1 MKIKNFTLI
10 ASNHN
15 LEIELKNLT
24 KNANKIIF
32 ICSDFDGYKEAK
44 NSLYKTLHTIED
56 NFKIDNTKTFKIIH
70 LNQANK
76 DEITKEQK
84 FSSDKNLS
92 SIKKIIFNNLKF
104 LNNAI
109 NQNENKTLNKIIDEN
124 NVENIENFL
133 KEIQKELNILLKNI
147 KESNYFEQE
156 IKPKIQLTL
165 DTLFNTLLKNITQSN
180 DDEYKQIIRAI
191 AKFFIN
197 ILDSVTNL
205 KKPVS
210 LVKKNPY
217 VFVVNT
223 LFEAYN
229 SSSEYQEYKEQKYY
243 YDFAY
248 PLLELITS
256 KLYPIIA
263 LCNEEILS
271 DVLIIDDKVLLD
283 FSSYSNVPSISLYK
297 NSFYKVILDE
307 EFQGIFDNFL
317 ENNLKFENEK
327 LDNTLLVNSSLNN
340 FDTTLKK
347 AINLNISKLNHFFY
361 AEYPDLNSSML
372 VEMILDKKNT
382 DQINTTKMGKNYLL
396 ITNPPQLNN
405 AGLCEDLYQKK
416 LGAIIKNR
424 PKSLTKNEKLG
435 LKEQF
440 PSKRDYGSYFIER
453 DVKKEDDYVLQ
464 LCPFV
469 KLDGQIYQKYKGY
482 FNFYNQTYSWVKL
495 YLLEHINERLE
506 YEKVKQDFAYIDSFF
521 KLPKELEEI
530 SEKEKEKVK
539 EYVELFNNYL
549 DNINSRYDQ
558 TQSNL
563 NSKPLMF
570 KTYENVDFKKY
581 SPLTVVLLTL
591 TLYVLQ
597 KDLAFTQEYSLGYKL
612 FQANIGNYQKIKIPN
627 YFNEYISFIPDDIY
641 FYDNDKKIYIFL
653 SKELNKNK
661 KEDEVIYL
669 DELAKAM
676 FENDFEEE
684 DQTYVN
690 FLKTLNESFDE
701 EIEFEENIQTD
712 KTLPSKKD
720 LDKSI
725 QDIMLDKELA
735 KLSIDITFFNI
746 IKQLFPFTEF
756 FMSQPDFF
764 KKMILFF
771 IDSSLDKKYYG
782 NKLFSSFKAHF
793 FKELGIFYAL
803 SPKGRFIKINPKSKK
818 SLNKLFLYQIGTNYY
833 YFNQLEYASELKKS
847 KSFSRLDKAKQIHLI
862 SKVRKQLA
870 IDFSIKMSKD
880 LSVDIL
886 KSLAG
891 SFIDTLLPTN
901 YERLKILYEKL
912 MYEKFT
918 YNYDF
923 PLAVKKEEYITYPL
937 LINSRFMS
945 FDLSEFIF
953 GSLLCTGGL
962 NYYPSIACATTSS
975 EAREFALKRLLSYI
989 ILDEKRSA
997 FKEDKINEG
1006 KYILNDKE
1014 FFEKNNIELRNCNIY
1029 KLEHFQ
1035 RKEEYK
1041 TQHPVIKQHPILAY
1055 NDAIQILYEYANG
1068 IYNTTQDE
1076 KGKFIEDRQKARR
1089 LMENLEAIGQHNLEV
1104 MYRGIG
1110 DEKTKDEIKNEN
1122 DEEESDDISK
1132 IQDYSNK
1139 FIGRLA
1145 TTIIME
1151 DGLYIG

>member
-1 MKIKNFTLI
+1 
-10 ASNHN
+10 
-15 LEIELKNLT
+15 
-24 KNANKIIF
+24 
-32 ICSDFDGYKEAK
+32 
-44 NSLYKTLHTIED
+44 
-56 NFKIDNTKTFKIIH
+56 
-70 LNQANK
+70 
-76 DEITKEQK
+76 
-84 FSSDKNLS
+84 
-92 SIKKIIFNNLKF
+92 
-104 LNNAI
+104 
-109 NQNENKTLNKIIDEN
+109 
-124 NVENIENFL
+124 
-133 KEIQKELNILLKNI
+133 
-147 KESNYFEQE
+147 
-156 IKPKIQLTL
+156 
-165 DTLFNTLLKNITQSN
+165 
-180 DDEYKQIIRAI
+180 
-191 AKFFIN
+191 
-197 ILDSVTNL
+197 
-205 KKPVS
+205 
-210 LVKKNPY
+210 
-217 VFVVNT
+217 
-223 LFEAYN
+223 
-229 SSSEYQEYKEQKYY
+229 
-243 YDFAY
+243 
-248 PLLELITS
+248 
-256 KLYPIIA
+256 
-263 LCNEEILS
+263 
-271 DVLIIDDKVLLD
+271 
-283 FSSYSNVPSISLYK
+283 
-297 NSFYKVILDE
+297 
-307 EFQGIFDNFL
+307 
-317 ENNLKFENEK
+317 
-327 LDNTLLVNSSLNN
+327 DNTLLVNSSLNN

-570 KTYENVDFKKY
+570 KIYENVDFKKY
-581 SPLTVVLLTL
+581 SPLTVILLTL
-591 TLYVLQ
+591 TLCVLQ

-612 FQANIGNYQKIKIPN
+612 FQAYTGRDKKNISLNYQRIKIPN
-627 YFNEYISFIPDDIY
+627 YFNEYILFIPDDIY

-833 YFNQLEYASELKKS
+833 YFNQLEYASKLKKS

-862 SKVRKQLA
+862 SKVKKQLA

-886 KSLAG
+886 KNLAG

-923 PLAVKKEEYITYPL
+923 PLAVKKEEYLTYPL

-1104 MYRGIG
+1104 MYRGINEEYV
-1110 DEKTKDEIKNEN
+1110 DNERNRRKEKEDFN
-1122 DEEESDDISK
+1122 DINK

>member
-1 MKIKNFTLI
+1 
-10 ASNHN
+10 
-15 LEIELKNLT
+15 
-24 KNANKIIF
+24 
-32 ICSDFDGYKEAK
+32 
-44 NSLYKTLHTIED
+44 
-56 NFKIDNTKTFKIIH
+56 
-70 LNQANK
+70 
-76 DEITKEQK
+76 
-84 FSSDKNLS
+84 
-92 SIKKIIFNNLKF
+92 
-104 LNNAI
+104 
-109 NQNENKTLNKIIDEN
+109 
-124 NVENIENFL
+124 
-133 KEIQKELNILLKNI
+133 
-147 KESNYFEQE
+147 
-156 IKPKIQLTL
+156 
-165 DTLFNTLLKNITQSN
+165 
-180 DDEYKQIIRAI
+180 
-191 AKFFIN
+191 
-197 ILDSVTNL
+197 
-205 KKPVS
+205 
-210 LVKKNPY
+210 
-217 VFVVNT
+217 
-223 LFEAYN
+223 
-229 SSSEYQEYKEQKYY
+229 
-243 YDFAY
+243 
-248 PLLELITS
+248 
-256 KLYPIIA
+256 
-263 LCNEEILS
+263 
-271 DVLIIDDKVLLD
+271 
-283 FSSYSNVPSISLYK
+283 
-297 NSFYKVILDE
+297 
-307 EFQGIFDNFL
+307 
-317 ENNLKFENEK
+317 
-327 LDNTLLVNSSLNN
+327 
-340 FDTTLKK
+340 
-347 AINLNISKLNHFFY
+347 
-361 AEYPDLNSSML
+361 
-372 VEMILDKKNT
+372 
-382 DQINTTKMGKNYLL
+382 
-396 ITNPPQLNN
+396 
-405 AGLCEDLYQKK
+405 
-416 LGAIIKNR
+416 
-424 PKSLTKNEKLG
+424 
-435 LKEQF
+435 
-440 PSKRDYGSYFIER
+440 
-453 DVKKEDDYVLQ
+453 
-464 LCPFV
+464 
-469 KLDGQIYQKYKGY
+469 
-482 FNFYNQTYSWVKL
+482 
-495 YLLEHINERLE
+495 
-506 YEKVKQDFAYIDSFF
+506 
-521 KLPKELEEI
+521 PKELEEI
-530 SEKEKEKVK
+530 SEKEKEKVE

-558 TQSNL
+558 IQSNL
-563 NSKPLMF
+563 NSETLMF

-612 FQANIGNYQKIKIPN
+612 FQANIGNYQRIKIPN

-676 FENDFEEE
+676 FENDFEED

-725 QDIMLDKELA
+725 QDIMLDNELA
-735 KLSIDITFFNI
+735 KISVDITFFNI

-818 SLNKLFLYQIGTNYY
+818 SLNKFFLYQIGTNYY

-886 KSLAG
+886 KNLAG

-923 PLAVKKEEYITYPL
+923 PLAVKKEEYLTYPL

-962 NYYPSIACATTSS
+962 NYYPGIACATTSN

-997 FKEDKINEG
+997 FKEDK
-1006 KYILNDKE
+1006 
-1014 FFEKNNIELRNCNIY
+1014 
-1029 KLEHFQ
+1029 
-1035 RKEEYK
+1035 
-1041 TQHPVIKQHPILAY
+1041 
-1055 NDAIQILYEYANG
+1055 
-1068 IYNTTQDE
+1068 
-1076 KGKFIEDRQKARR
+1076 
-1089 LMENLEAIGQHNLEV
+1089 
-1104 MYRGIG
+1104 
-1110 DEKTKDEIKNEN
+1110 
-1122 DEEESDDISK
+1122 
-1132 IQDYSNK
+1132 
-1139 FIGRLA
+1139 
-1145 TTIIME
+1145 
-1151 DGLYIG
+1151 

>member
-1 MKIKNFTLI
+1 
-10 ASNHN
+10 
-15 LEIELKNLT
+15 
-24 KNANKIIF
+24 
-32 ICSDFDGYKEAK
+32 
-44 NSLYKTLHTIED
+44 
-56 NFKIDNTKTFKIIH
+56 
-70 LNQANK
+70 
-76 DEITKEQK
+76 
-84 FSSDKNLS
+84 
-92 SIKKIIFNNLKF
+92 
-104 LNNAI
+104 
-109 NQNENKTLNKIIDEN
+109 
-124 NVENIENFL
+124 
-133 KEIQKELNILLKNI
+133 
-147 KESNYFEQE
+147 
-156 IKPKIQLTL
+156 
-165 DTLFNTLLKNITQSN
+165 
-180 DDEYKQIIRAI
+180 
-191 AKFFIN
+191 
-197 ILDSVTNL
+197 
-205 KKPVS
+205 
-210 LVKKNPY
+210 
-217 VFVVNT
+217 
-223 LFEAYN
+223 
-229 SSSEYQEYKEQKYY
+229 
-243 YDFAY
+243 
-248 PLLELITS
+248 
-256 KLYPIIA
+256 
-263 LCNEEILS
+263 
-271 DVLIIDDKVLLD
+271 
-283 FSSYSNVPSISLYK
+283 
-297 NSFYKVILDE
+297 
-307 EFQGIFDNFL
+307 FL

-570 KTYENVDFKKY
+570 KIYENVDFKKY
-581 SPLTVVLLTL
+581 SPLTVILLTL
-591 TLYVLQ
+591 TLCVLQ

-612 FQANIGNYQKIKIPN
+612 FQAYTGRDKKNISLNYQRIKIPN
-627 YFNEYISFIPDDIY
+627 YFNEYILFIPDDIY

-833 YFNQLEYASELKKS
+833 YFNQLEYASKLKKS

-862 SKVRKQLA
+862 SKVKKQLA

-886 KSLAG
+886 KNLAG

-923 PLAVKKEEYITYPL
+923 PLAVKKEEYLTYPL

-1104 MYRGIG
+1104 MYRGINEEYV
-1110 DEKTKDEIKNEN
+1110 DNERNRRKEKEDFN
-1122 DEEESDDISK
+1122 DINK

>member
-1 MKIKNFTLI
+1 
-10 ASNHN
+10 
-15 LEIELKNLT
+15 
-24 KNANKIIF
+24 
-32 ICSDFDGYKEAK
+32 
-44 NSLYKTLHTIED
+44 
-56 NFKIDNTKTFKIIH
+56 
-70 LNQANK
+70 
-76 DEITKEQK
+76 
-84 FSSDKNLS
+84 
-92 SIKKIIFNNLKF
+92 
-104 LNNAI
+104 
-109 NQNENKTLNKIIDEN
+109 
-124 NVENIENFL
+124 
-133 KEIQKELNILLKNI
+133 
-147 KESNYFEQE
+147 
-156 IKPKIQLTL
+156 
-165 DTLFNTLLKNITQSN
+165 
-180 DDEYKQIIRAI
+180 
-191 AKFFIN
+191 
-197 ILDSVTNL
+197 
-205 KKPVS
+205 
-210 LVKKNPY
+210 
-217 VFVVNT
+217 
-223 LFEAYN
+223 
-229 SSSEYQEYKEQKYY
+229 
-243 YDFAY
+243 
-248 PLLELITS
+248 
-256 KLYPIIA
+256 
-263 LCNEEILS
+263 
-271 DVLIIDDKVLLD
+271 
-283 FSSYSNVPSISLYK
+283 
-297 NSFYKVILDE
+297 
-307 EFQGIFDNFL
+307 GIFDNFL

-570 KTYENVDFKKY
+570 KIYENVDFKKY
-581 SPLTVVLLTL
+581 SPLTVILLTL
-591 TLYVLQ
+591 TLCVLQ

-612 FQANIGNYQKIKIPN
+612 FQAYTGRDKKNISLNYQRIKIPN
-627 YFNEYISFIPDDIY
+627 YFNEYILFIPDDIY

-833 YFNQLEYASELKKS
+833 YFNQLEYASKLKKS

-862 SKVRKQLA
+862 SKVKKQLA

-886 KSLAG
+886 KNLAG

-923 PLAVKKEEYITYPL
+923 PLAVKKEEYLTYPL

-1104 MYRGIG
+1104 MYRGINEEYV
-1110 DEKTKDEIKNEN
+1110 DNERNRRKEKEDFN
-1122 DEEESDDISK
+1122 DINK

>member
-1 MKIKNFTLI
+1 
-10 ASNHN
+10 
-15 LEIELKNLT
+15 
-24 KNANKIIF
+24 
-32 ICSDFDGYKEAK
+32 
-44 NSLYKTLHTIED
+44 
-56 NFKIDNTKTFKIIH
+56 
-70 LNQANK
+70 
-76 DEITKEQK
+76 
-84 FSSDKNLS
+84 
-92 SIKKIIFNNLKF
+92 
-104 LNNAI
+104 
-109 NQNENKTLNKIIDEN
+109 
-124 NVENIENFL
+124 
-133 KEIQKELNILLKNI
+133 
-147 KESNYFEQE
+147 
-156 IKPKIQLTL
+156 
-165 DTLFNTLLKNITQSN
+165 
-180 DDEYKQIIRAI
+180 
-191 AKFFIN
+191 
-197 ILDSVTNL
+197 
-205 KKPVS
+205 
-210 LVKKNPY
+210 
-217 VFVVNT
+217 
-223 LFEAYN
+223 
-229 SSSEYQEYKEQKYY
+229 
-243 YDFAY
+243 
-248 PLLELITS
+248 
-256 KLYPIIA
+256 
-263 LCNEEILS
+263 
-271 DVLIIDDKVLLD
+271 
-283 FSSYSNVPSISLYK
+283 
-297 NSFYKVILDE
+297 
-307 EFQGIFDNFL
+307 
-317 ENNLKFENEK
+317 
-327 LDNTLLVNSSLNN
+327 TLLVNSSLNN

-570 KTYENVDFKKY
+570 KIYENVDFKKY
-581 SPLTVVLLTL
+581 SPLTVILLTL
-591 TLYVLQ
+591 TLCVLQ

-612 FQANIGNYQKIKIPN
+612 FQAYTGRDKKNISLNYQRIKIPN
-627 YFNEYISFIPDDIY
+627 YFNEYILFIPDDIY

-833 YFNQLEYASELKKS
+833 YFNQLEYASKLKKS

-862 SKVRKQLA
+862 SKVKKQLA

-886 KSLAG
+886 KNLAG

-923 PLAVKKEEYITYPL
+923 PLAVKKEEYLTYPL

-1104 MYRGIG
+1104 MYRGINEEYV
-1110 DEKTKDEIKNEN
+1110 DNERNRRKEKEDFN
-1122 DEEESDDISK
+1122 DINK

>member
-1 MKIKNFTLI
+1 
-10 ASNHN
+10 
-15 LEIELKNLT
+15 
-24 KNANKIIF
+24 
-32 ICSDFDGYKEAK
+32 
-44 NSLYKTLHTIED
+44 
-56 NFKIDNTKTFKIIH
+56 
-70 LNQANK
+70 
-76 DEITKEQK
+76 
-84 FSSDKNLS
+84 
-92 SIKKIIFNNLKF
+92 
-104 LNNAI
+104 
-109 NQNENKTLNKIIDEN
+109 
-124 NVENIENFL
+124 
-133 KEIQKELNILLKNI
+133 LLKNI

-229 SSSEYQEYKEQKYY
+229 SSAEYQEYKEQKYY

-424 PKSLTKNEKLG
+424 PKALTKNEKLA
-435 LKEQF
+435 LKGDF

-482 FNFYNQTYSWVKL
+482 FNFYNQTYSWMKL

-563 NSKPLMF
+563 NSETLMF

-771 IDSSLDKKYYG
+771 INSSLDKKYYG

-962 NYYPSIACATTSS
+962 NYYPSIACATTSN

-997 FKEDKINEG
+997 FKKDKINEG

-1104 MYRGIG
+1104 MYRGINEEG
-1110 DEKTKDEIKNEN
+1110 DEIIYQNKRYYKNIEN
-1122 DEEESDDISK
+1122 LTTNNK
-1132 IQDYSNK
+1132 AQDYSNK

>member
-1 MKIKNFTLI
+1 
-10 ASNHN
+10 
-15 LEIELKNLT
+15 
-24 KNANKIIF
+24 
-32 ICSDFDGYKEAK
+32 
-44 NSLYKTLHTIED
+44 
-56 NFKIDNTKTFKIIH
+56 
-70 LNQANK
+70 
-76 DEITKEQK
+76 
-84 FSSDKNLS
+84 
-92 SIKKIIFNNLKF
+92 
-104 LNNAI
+104 
-109 NQNENKTLNKIIDEN
+109 
-124 NVENIENFL
+124 
-133 KEIQKELNILLKNI
+133 NI

-229 SSSEYQEYKEQKYY
+229 SSAEYQEYKEQKYY

-271 DVLIIDDKVLLD
+271 DVLIIDDKVLID

-424 PKSLTKNEKLG
+424 PKALTKNEKLT
-435 LKEQF
+435 LKGDF

-482 FNFYNQTYSWVKL
+482 FNFYNQTYSWMKL
-495 YLLEHINERLE
+495 YLLEYINERLE

-563 NSKPLMF
+563 NSETLMF

-746 IKQLFPFTEF
+746 IKQLFPFAEF

-771 IDSSLDKKYYG
+771 INSSFDKKHYG

-803 SPKGRFIKINPKSKK
+803 NPKGHFIKINPKSKK
-818 SLNKLFLYQIGTNYY
+818 PLNKLFLYQIGTNYY

-862 SKVRKQLA
+862 SKVKKQLA
-870 IDFSIKMSKD
+870 IDFSIKVSKN
-880 LSVDIL
+880 LSIDVL
-886 KSLAG
+886 KNLAG

-923 PLAVKKEEYITYPL
+923 PLAVKKEEYLTYPL

-975 EAREFALKRLLSYI
+975 KAREFALKRLLSYI

-1076 KGKFIEDRQKARR
+1076 RGKFIEDRQKARR

>member
-1 MKIKNFTLI
+1 
-10 ASNHN
+10 
-15 LEIELKNLT
+15 
-24 KNANKIIF
+24 
-32 ICSDFDGYKEAK
+32 
-44 NSLYKTLHTIED
+44 
-56 NFKIDNTKTFKIIH
+56 
-70 LNQANK
+70 
-76 DEITKEQK
+76 
-84 FSSDKNLS
+84 
-92 SIKKIIFNNLKF
+92 
-104 LNNAI
+104 
-109 NQNENKTLNKIIDEN
+109 
-124 NVENIENFL
+124 
-133 KEIQKELNILLKNI
+133 
-147 KESNYFEQE
+147 
-156 IKPKIQLTL
+156 
-165 DTLFNTLLKNITQSN
+165 
-180 DDEYKQIIRAI
+180 
-191 AKFFIN
+191 
-197 ILDSVTNL
+197 
-205 KKPVS
+205 
-210 LVKKNPY
+210 
-217 VFVVNT
+217 
-223 LFEAYN
+223 
-229 SSSEYQEYKEQKYY
+229 
-243 YDFAY
+243 
-248 PLLELITS
+248 
-256 KLYPIIA
+256 
-263 LCNEEILS
+263 
-271 DVLIIDDKVLLD
+271 
-283 FSSYSNVPSISLYK
+283 
-297 NSFYKVILDE
+297 
-307 EFQGIFDNFL
+307 
-317 ENNLKFENEK
+317 NNLKFENEK

-862 SKVRKQLA
+862 SKVKKQLA

-945 FDLSEFIF
+945 FDLFEFIF

-1104 MYRGIG
+1104 MYRGINEEG
-1110 DEKTKDEIKNEN
+1110 DEIIYQNKRYYKNIEN
-1122 DEEESDDISK
+1122 LTTNNK
-1132 IQDYSNK
+1132 AQDYSNK

>member
-1 MKIKNFTLI
+1 
-10 ASNHN
+10 
-15 LEIELKNLT
+15 
-24 KNANKIIF
+24 
-32 ICSDFDGYKEAK
+32 
-44 NSLYKTLHTIED
+44 
-56 NFKIDNTKTFKIIH
+56 
-70 LNQANK
+70 
-76 DEITKEQK
+76 
-84 FSSDKNLS
+84 
-92 SIKKIIFNNLKF
+92 
-104 LNNAI
+104 
-109 NQNENKTLNKIIDEN
+109 
-124 NVENIENFL
+124 
-133 KEIQKELNILLKNI
+133 
-147 KESNYFEQE
+147 
-156 IKPKIQLTL
+156 
-165 DTLFNTLLKNITQSN
+165 
-180 DDEYKQIIRAI
+180 
-191 AKFFIN
+191 
-197 ILDSVTNL
+197 
-205 KKPVS
+205 
-210 LVKKNPY
+210 
-217 VFVVNT
+217 
-223 LFEAYN
+223 
-229 SSSEYQEYKEQKYY
+229 
-243 YDFAY
+243 
-248 PLLELITS
+248 
-256 KLYPIIA
+256 
-263 LCNEEILS
+263 
-271 DVLIIDDKVLLD
+271 
-283 FSSYSNVPSISLYK
+283 
-297 NSFYKVILDE
+297 
-307 EFQGIFDNFL
+307 

-570 KTYENVDFKKY
+570 KIYENVDFKKY
-581 SPLTVVLLTL
+581 SPLTVILLTL
-591 TLYVLQ
+591 TLCVLQ

-612 FQANIGNYQKIKIPN
+612 FQAYTGRDKKNISLNYQRIKIPN
-627 YFNEYISFIPDDIY
+627 YFNEYILFIPDDIY

-833 YFNQLEYASELKKS
+833 YFNQLEYASKLKKS

-862 SKVRKQLA
+862 SKVKKQLA

-886 KSLAG
+886 KNLAG

-923 PLAVKKEEYITYPL
+923 PLAVKKEEYLTYPL

-1104 MYRGIG
+1104 MYRGINEEYV
-1110 DEKTKDEIKNEN
+1110 DNERNRRKEKEDFN
-1122 DEEESDDISK
+1122 DINK

>member
-1 MKIKNFTLI
+1 
-10 ASNHN
+10 
-15 LEIELKNLT
+15 
-24 KNANKIIF
+24 
-32 ICSDFDGYKEAK
+32 
-44 NSLYKTLHTIED
+44 
-56 NFKIDNTKTFKIIH
+56 
-70 LNQANK
+70 
-76 DEITKEQK
+76 
-84 FSSDKNLS
+84 
-92 SIKKIIFNNLKF
+92 
-104 LNNAI
+104 
-109 NQNENKTLNKIIDEN
+109 
-124 NVENIENFL
+124 
-133 KEIQKELNILLKNI
+133 
-147 KESNYFEQE
+147 YFEQE

-229 SSSEYQEYKEQKYY
+229 SSAEYQEYKEQKYY

-424 PKSLTKNEKLG
+424 PKSLTKNEKLA
-435 LKEQF
+435 LKGDF

-453 DVKKEDDYVLQ
+453 DVKKEDDFVLQ

-482 FNFYNQTYSWVKL
+482 FNFYNQTYSWMKL

-570 KTYENVDFKKY
+570 KIYENVDFKKY
-581 SPLTVVLLTL
+581 SPLTVILLTL
-591 TLYVLQ
+591 TLCVLQ

-612 FQANIGNYQKIKIPN
+612 FQAYTGRDKKNISLNYQRIKIPN
-627 YFNEYISFIPDDIY
+627 YFNEYILFIPDDIY

-725 QDIMLDKELA
+725 QDI
-735 KLSIDITFFNI
+735 
-746 IKQLFPFTEF
+746 
-756 FMSQPDFF
+756 
-764 KKMILFF
+764 
-771 IDSSLDKKYYG
+771 
-782 NKLFSSFKAHF
+782 
-793 FKELGIFYAL
+793 
-803 SPKGRFIKINPKSKK
+803 
-818 SLNKLFLYQIGTNYY
+818 
-833 YFNQLEYASELKKS
+833 
-847 KSFSRLDKAKQIHLI
+847 
-862 SKVRKQLA
+862 
-870 IDFSIKMSKD
+870 
-880 LSVDIL
+880 
-886 KSLAG
+886 
-891 SFIDTLLPTN
+891 
-901 YERLKILYEKL
+901 
-912 MYEKFT
+912 
-918 YNYDF
+918 
-923 PLAVKKEEYITYPL
+923 
-937 LINSRFMS
+937 
-945 FDLSEFIF
+945 
-953 GSLLCTGGL
+953 
-962 NYYPSIACATTSS
+962 
-975 EAREFALKRLLSYI
+975 
-989 ILDEKRSA
+989 
-997 FKEDKINEG
+997 
-1006 KYILNDKE
+1006 
-1014 FFEKNNIELRNCNIY
+1014 
-1029 KLEHFQ
+1029 
-1035 RKEEYK
+1035 
-1041 TQHPVIKQHPILAY
+1041 
-1055 NDAIQILYEYANG
+1055 
-1068 IYNTTQDE
+1068 
-1076 KGKFIEDRQKARR
+1076 
-1089 LMENLEAIGQHNLEV
+1089 
-1104 MYRGIG
+1104 
-1110 DEKTKDEIKNEN
+1110 
-1122 DEEESDDISK
+1122 
-1132 IQDYSNK
+1132 
-1139 FIGRLA
+1139 
-1145 TTIIME
+1145 
-1151 DGLYIG
+1151 

>member
-1 MKIKNFTLI
+1 
-10 ASNHN
+10 
-15 LEIELKNLT
+15 
-24 KNANKIIF
+24 
-32 ICSDFDGYKEAK
+32 
-44 NSLYKTLHTIED
+44 
-56 NFKIDNTKTFKIIH
+56 
-70 LNQANK
+70 
-76 DEITKEQK
+76 
-84 FSSDKNLS
+84 
-92 SIKKIIFNNLKF
+92 
-104 LNNAI
+104 
-109 NQNENKTLNKIIDEN
+109 
-124 NVENIENFL
+124 
-133 KEIQKELNILLKNI
+133 
-147 KESNYFEQE
+147 
-156 IKPKIQLTL
+156 
-165 DTLFNTLLKNITQSN
+165 
-180 DDEYKQIIRAI
+180 
-191 AKFFIN
+191 
-197 ILDSVTNL
+197 
-205 KKPVS
+205 
-210 LVKKNPY
+210 
-217 VFVVNT
+217 
-223 LFEAYN
+223 
-229 SSSEYQEYKEQKYY
+229 
-243 YDFAY
+243 
-248 PLLELITS
+248 
-256 KLYPIIA
+256 
-263 LCNEEILS
+263 
-271 DVLIIDDKVLLD
+271 
-283 FSSYSNVPSISLYK
+283 
-297 NSFYKVILDE
+297 
-307 EFQGIFDNFL
+307 
-317 ENNLKFENEK
+317 
-327 LDNTLLVNSSLNN
+327 
-340 FDTTLKK
+340 LKK

-570 KTYENVDFKKY
+570 KIYENVDFKKY
-581 SPLTVVLLTL
+581 SPLTVILLTL
-591 TLYVLQ
+591 TLCVLQ

-612 FQANIGNYQKIKIPN
+612 FQAYTGRDKKNISLNYQRIKIPN
-627 YFNEYISFIPDDIY
+627 YFNEYILFIPDDIY

-833 YFNQLEYASELKKS
+833 YFNQLEYASKLKKS

-862 SKVRKQLA
+862 SKVKKQLA

-886 KSLAG
+886 KNLAG

-923 PLAVKKEEYITYPL
+923 PLAVKKEEYLTYPL

-1104 MYRGIG
+1104 MYRGINEEYV
-1110 DEKTKDEIKNEN
+1110 DNERNRRKEKEDFN
-1122 DEEESDDISK
+1122 DINK

>member
-1 MKIKNFTLI
+1 
-10 ASNHN
+10 
-15 LEIELKNLT
+15 
-24 KNANKIIF
+24 
-32 ICSDFDGYKEAK
+32 
-44 NSLYKTLHTIED
+44 
-56 NFKIDNTKTFKIIH
+56 
-70 LNQANK
+70 
-76 DEITKEQK
+76 
-84 FSSDKNLS
+84 
-92 SIKKIIFNNLKF
+92 
-104 LNNAI
+104 
-109 NQNENKTLNKIIDEN
+109 
-124 NVENIENFL
+124 
-133 KEIQKELNILLKNI
+133 
-147 KESNYFEQE
+147 
-156 IKPKIQLTL
+156 KIQLTL

-229 SSSEYQEYKEQKYY
+229 SSAEYQEYKEQKYY

-424 PKSLTKNEKLG
+424 PKALTKNEKLA
-435 LKEQF
+435 LKGDF

-482 FNFYNQTYSWVKL
+482 FNFYNQTYSWMKL

-570 KTYENVDFKKY
+570 KIYENVDFKKY
-581 SPLTVVLLTL
+581 SPLTVILLTL
-591 TLYVLQ
+591 TLCVLQ

-612 FQANIGNYQKIKIPN
+612 FQAYTGRDKKNISLNYQRIKIPN
-627 YFNEYISFIPDDIY
+627 YFNEYILFIPDDIY

-712 KTLPSKKD
+712 KTFPSKKD
-720 LDKSI
+720 LDK
-725 QDIMLDKELA
+725 
-735 KLSIDITFFNI
+735 
-746 IKQLFPFTEF
+746 
-756 FMSQPDFF
+756 
-764 KKMILFF
+764 
-771 IDSSLDKKYYG
+771 
-782 NKLFSSFKAHF
+782 
-793 FKELGIFYAL
+793 
-803 SPKGRFIKINPKSKK
+803 
-818 SLNKLFLYQIGTNYY
+818 
-833 YFNQLEYASELKKS
+833 
-847 KSFSRLDKAKQIHLI
+847 
-862 SKVRKQLA
+862 
-870 IDFSIKMSKD
+870 
-880 LSVDIL
+880 
-886 KSLAG
+886 
-891 SFIDTLLPTN
+891 
-901 YERLKILYEKL
+901 
-912 MYEKFT
+912 
-918 YNYDF
+918 
-923 PLAVKKEEYITYPL
+923 
-937 LINSRFMS
+937 
-945 FDLSEFIF
+945 
-953 GSLLCTGGL
+953 
-962 NYYPSIACATTSS
+962 
-975 EAREFALKRLLSYI
+975 
-989 ILDEKRSA
+989 
-997 FKEDKINEG
+997 
-1006 KYILNDKE
+1006 
-1014 FFEKNNIELRNCNIY
+1014 
-1029 KLEHFQ
+1029 
-1035 RKEEYK
+1035 
-1041 TQHPVIKQHPILAY
+1041 
-1055 NDAIQILYEYANG
+1055 
-1068 IYNTTQDE
+1068 
-1076 KGKFIEDRQKARR
+1076 
-1089 LMENLEAIGQHNLEV
+1089 
-1104 MYRGIG
+1104 
-1110 DEKTKDEIKNEN
+1110 
-1122 DEEESDDISK
+1122 
-1132 IQDYSNK
+1132 
-1139 FIGRLA
+1139 
-1145 TTIIME
+1145 
-1151 DGLYIG
+1151 

>member
-1 MKIKNFTLI
+1 
-10 ASNHN
+10 
-15 LEIELKNLT
+15 
-24 KNANKIIF
+24 
-32 ICSDFDGYKEAK
+32 
-44 NSLYKTLHTIED
+44 
-56 NFKIDNTKTFKIIH
+56 
-70 LNQANK
+70 
-76 DEITKEQK
+76 
-84 FSSDKNLS
+84 
-92 SIKKIIFNNLKF
+92 
-104 LNNAI
+104 
-109 NQNENKTLNKIIDEN
+109 
-124 NVENIENFL
+124 
-133 KEIQKELNILLKNI
+133 
-147 KESNYFEQE
+147 
-156 IKPKIQLTL
+156 
-165 DTLFNTLLKNITQSN
+165 
-180 DDEYKQIIRAI
+180 
-191 AKFFIN
+191 
-197 ILDSVTNL
+197 
-205 KKPVS
+205 
-210 LVKKNPY
+210 
-217 VFVVNT
+217 
-223 LFEAYN
+223 
-229 SSSEYQEYKEQKYY
+229 
-243 YDFAY
+243 
-248 PLLELITS
+248 
-256 KLYPIIA
+256 
-263 LCNEEILS
+263 
-271 DVLIIDDKVLLD
+271 
-283 FSSYSNVPSISLYK
+283 
-297 NSFYKVILDE
+297 
-307 EFQGIFDNFL
+307 
-317 ENNLKFENEK
+317 
-327 LDNTLLVNSSLNN
+327 
-340 FDTTLKK
+340 
-347 AINLNISKLNHFFY
+347 LNISKLNHFFY

-570 KTYENVDFKKY
+570 KIYENVDFKKY
-581 SPLTVVLLTL
+581 SPLTVILLTL
-591 TLYVLQ
+591 TLCVLQ

-612 FQANIGNYQKIKIPN
+612 FQAYTGRDKKNISLNYQRIKIPN
-627 YFNEYISFIPDDIY
+627 YFNEYILFIPDDIY

-833 YFNQLEYASELKKS
+833 YFNQLEYASKLKKS

-862 SKVRKQLA
+862 SKVKKQLA

-886 KSLAG
+886 KNLAG

-923 PLAVKKEEYITYPL
+923 PLAVKKEEYLTYPL

-1104 MYRGIG
+1104 MYRGINEEYV
-1110 DEKTKDEIKNEN
+1110 DNERNRRKEKEDFN
-1122 DEEESDDISK
+1122 DINK